1 MLFGWGVAVALTGG
15 VDTRLAGVVI
25 RSRAPF
31 RPLTASLAL
40 VLLTALVYRVES
52 AAQLDRAVGWLNRRG
67 ALIAIVAAA
76 ALGAHG
82 VLFGS
87 FSAGGS
93 DSYGYVNQ
101 AYDWRAGRLPG
112 PLPLALTLP
121 FQESDHMQTPLGY
134 RVGVRPHT
142 MVPTYAPGLPL
153 LMAVALVAGRLGP
166 FFVVPA
172 FAALFVW
179 LTFRLG
185 TIAGGRAVGVVA
197 VIVLVTCPVVLYQS
211 LWPMSDIPAGALW
224 TGAIVSALGA
234 SRRTS
239 LAAGLWAAVALL
251 VRPNLLFVPIVPF
264 LLVALNAHGRERII
278 RAFLFVAPIVPT
290 TLFIATLNTWWY
302 GSPSNSGYGA
312 AGELYLLSN
321 VWPNARL
328 YASWLWESQSPWLLL
343 ALLPCAPP
351 LATTMNRRAIAACAA
366 LCVAALA
373 SYLSYSQFEVWWY
386 LRFLMPAFAAFAVL
400 IAAGVVAIARTVP
413 PPYGRTAAAVALSL
427 MVTTTVSFATARGVF
442 GGLRAAERRYIDV
455 GEFAGER
462 LPSNAILFAVQ
473 HSGSLRFYSGHLT
486 LRFDWV
492 QKEWAAGVSGGIERL
507 GFHPYLIAD
516 DFEIPQVRSQ
526 FGLAEEAPLPWPV
539 VARMRDLGG
548 LTVYDMA
555 TRPEGAQPMALEP
568 GSGRWCPPR
577 RRPTI

>member
-15 VDTRLAGVVI
+15 VDARLAGVVI
-25 RSRAPF
+25 RSRSPF
-31 RPLTASLAL
+31 RPLTASLVL
-40 VLLTALVYRVES
+40 VLLTALVYRAES
-52 AAQLDRAVGWLNRRG
+52 TAQLDRAVGWLNRWG
-67 ALIAIVAAA
+67 ARLAIVAAA
-76 ALGAHG
+76 ALAAHG

-101 AYDWRAGRLPG
+101 AYDWKAGRLPE
-112 PLPLALTLP
+112 PIPLALTLP

-153 LMAVALVAGRLGP
+153 LMAVALAAGRLGP
-166 FFVVPA
+166 FLVVPV

-185 TIAGGRAVGVVA
+185 TITGGRAVGVVA
-197 VIVLVTCPVVLYQS
+197 VIVLVTSPVVLYQS
-211 LWPMSDIPAGALW
+211 LWPMSDIPVGALW
-224 TGAIVSALGA
+224 TGAMVSALGA
-234 SRRTS
+234 SRRS
-239 LAAGLWAAVALL
+239 ALASGLWAAVGLL
-251 VRPNLLFVPIVPF
+251 VRPNLLLVPIVP
-264 LLVALNAHGRERII
+264 LLFVALDARGRERIT
-278 RAFLFVAPIVPT
+278 RVSLFVAPIVPVA
-290 TLFIATLNTWWY
+290 LVIAALNTRWY

-312 AGELYLLSN
+312 PGELYLVSN

-343 ALLPCAPP
+343 ALLPCVPP
-351 LATTMNRRAIAACAA
+351 LATTLNRRAIVACAA
-366 LCVAALA
+366 IGAAVLA

-386 LRFLMPAFAAFAVL
+386 LRFLMPAFGAFAVL

-413 PPYGRTAAAVALSL
+413 QPYGRIAAAAALWL
-427 MVTTTVSFATARGVF
+427 TVTTTVSFAAARGVF
-442 GGLRAAERRYIDV
+442 GGLRAVERRYVDV
-455 GEFAGER
+455 GEFAGDR
-462 LPSNAILFAVQ
+462 LPSNTILFAVQ

-492 QKEWAAGVSGGIERL
+492 QKEWAAGVSDGIERL
-507 GFHPYLIAD
+507 GYHPYLIAD
-516 DFEIPQVRSQ
+516 DFEISQVRSQ
-526 FGLAEEAPLPWPV
+526 FGLAEEAPLPWPI

-555 TRPEGAQPMALEP
+555 TRPEAAQPIALEP